1 MADAACCTVDMTS
14 QRTSGQIPQR
24 PSGRT
29 PSPTSE
35 RTSQRAFLG
44 VSAALF
50 ALSAGVTIVSCV
62 SMSAMGGMPM
72 PGGWTMSMA
81 WMRMPEQT
89 WSGAAA
95 SFLGMWIAMM
105 VAMMLPC
112 LVPMLW
118 SYRQAVGRTGET
130 RLGRLTTLVGIGYF
144 FVWTMLGVAIY
155 PLGVALAAG
164 EMQLAAMAHAVPMA
178 IGVVILSAGAFQ
190 FTTWKAHHLAC
201 CRETLACRSGTLRA
215 NAGASAWRYGLHLG
229 LQCCRCCANLMLI
242 PLLIGV
248 MDLHAMAIATIA
260 ISVERFVPG
269 SQRIRHVIGAV
280 VIALGLVLIT
290 RAATA

>member
-1 MADAACCTVDMTS
+1 
-14 QRTSGQIPQR
+14 
-24 PSGRT
+24 
-29 PSPTSE
+29 
-35 RTSQRAFLG
+35 
-44 VSAALF
+44 
-50 ALSAGVTIVSCV
+50 
-62 SMSAMGGMPM
+62 
-72 PGGWTMSMA
+72 MA

-89 WSGAAA
+89 WFGAAA

-118 SYRQAVGRTGET
+118 GYREAVGRTGET

-178 IGVVILSAGAFQ
+178 VGVVILSAGAFQ
-190 FTTWKAHHLAC
+190 FTTWKAHHLAY
-201 CRETLACRSGTLRA
+201 CRQALACRGAALRDRG
-215 NAGASAWRYGLHLG
+215 GAWRDGGGSLGADPGATAWRYGLHLG
-229 LQCCRCCANLMLI
+229 IQCCRCCANLMLI

-248 MDLHAMAIATIA
+248 MDLRAMAIATLA
-260 ISVERFVPG
+260 ISIERFMPG
-269 SQRIRHVIGAV
+269 SQRIRQIIGAV
-280 VIALGLVLIT
+280 IIAMGLVLIT
-290 RAATA
+290 RAATT